1 MPELRRSAAVR
12 SVWVLTA
19 QLSFTDAQVTQTTAD
34 APYLLGHQ
42 IESEPKHAASVW
54 AVHRFAD
61 WGLPGL
67 RAGLGVR
74 YAGANGNG
82 LGTLSVPSV
91 TVVDALVG
99 WDNGL
104 WRLALN
110 VGNLADKAYV
120 ATCLARGDCW
130 FGTRRKAVATVA
142 YRW

>member
-34 APYLLGHQ
+34 DPYLLGHQ

-61 WGLPGL
+61 RGLPGL

-74 YAGANGNG
+74 HAGANGNG
-82 LGTLSVPSV
+82 LGTLTVPSV